1 MKAASALGRKHVRL
15 SAFVVV
21 VVVVAGLVLA
31 VSAGAR
37 TNSSS
42 KPDGL
47 PGLTS
52 KGAAGKVSRPARPTI
67 APGITSNRTA
77 ISTPYPKLTGLVW
90 LPR

>member
-15 SAFVVV
+15 SAFVVG
-21 VVVVAGLVLA
+21 VVVAGLVLA

-42 KPDGL
+42 KPDAS

-52 KGAAGKVSRPARPTI
+52 RGSPADRE
-67 APGITSNRTA
+67 
-77 ISTPYPKLTGLVW
+77 
-90 LPR
+90 